1 MATLTIKNLP
11 DELYQE
17 LKRRA
22 GENRRSLNRE
32 VVYSLEQLI
41 KGERARARPSVADF
55 RALRE
60 KYPLSPLSEEELARA
75 IDEGTAVII
84 AKSRCRTL
92 PPADRPIAER
102 PTAWAACGRP

>member
-22 GENRRSLNRE
+22 GENRRSLNGE

-41 KGERARARPSVADF
+41 KGERARPRPSVADF

-60 KYPLSPLSEEELARA
+60 KYPLPPMSEEELERV
-75 IDEGTAVII
+75 IDEG
-84 AKSRCRTL
+84 
-92 PPADRPIAER
+92 RP
-102 PTAWAACGRP
+102 

>member
-22 GENRRSLNRE
+22 QENRRSLNGE
-32 VVYSLEQLI
+32 VVHSLEQLI
-41 KGERARARPSVADF
+41 RRTRFGHPPTVEDF

-60 KYPLSPLSEEELARA
+60 RYPVPSL
-75 IDEGTAVII
+75 
-84 AKSRCRTL
+84 
-92 PPADRPIAER
+92 
-102 PTAWAACGRP
+102 

>member
-22 GENRRSLNRE
+22 EENRRSLNGE
-32 VVYSLEQLI
+32 VIFSLEQLI
-41 KGERARARPSVADF
+41 QRERGHRRPTVADF

-60 KYPLSPLSEEELARA
+60 QYPIPPMSDEEFERA
-75 IDEGTAVII
+75 VTE
-84 AKSRCRTL
+84 
-92 PPADRPIAER
+92 
-102 PTAWAACGRP
+102 GRP

>member
-22 GENRRSLNRE
+22 EENRRSLNGE
-32 VVYSLEQLI
+32 VIYSLEQLI
-41 KGERARARPSVADF
+41 QAKSTRRRPTVADF

-60 KYPLSPLSEEELARA
+60 QYPIPPMSDAEFEAA
-75 IDEGTAVII
+75 INE
-84 AKSRCRTL
+84 
-92 PPADRPIAER
+92 
-102 PTAWAACGRP
+102 GRP